1 MYFENQKQY
10 FLAGKFFLKSKQYA
24 KVSRQLEGHVFVQ
37 INSFLPNNLCSISV
51 RIKDNKVQY
60 VLIKGHAFPQGLNKN
75 FSNAKR
81 TVFMETKLL
90 LLFFFSLLFNL
101 CSMGAVL
108 LSIMLFHV
116 WLNFYC
122 FCEPLF
128 MGRTLCGD
136 NPSHLH
142 SFPDMSV
149 RPSLIQRFSVWISTR
164 LPLSLS
170 FMSPMVDI
178 TNSVVSQ
185 NYQKTKR
192 VMERNIVCSLP
203 PC

>member
-24 KVSRQLEGHVFVQ
+24 KVSRQLEGHVCVK

-90 LLFFFSLLFNL
+90 LLFFFPYCLICVQWALCFWVSCCSMFDWIFIVSVNL
-101 CSMGAVL
+101 CSWEGHCVE
-108 LSIMLFHV
+108 II
-116 WLNFYC
+116 
-122 FCEPLF
+122 
-128 MGRTLCGD
+128 
-136 NPSHLH
+136 HLICI
-142 SFPDMSV
+142 
-149 RPSLIQRFSVWISTR
+149 R
-164 LPLSLS
+164 
-170 FMSPMVDI
+170 
-178 TNSVVSQ
+178 SQ
-185 NYQKTKR
+185 TCQ
-192 VMERNIVCSLP
+192 
-203 PC
+203 